1 MAFFSNI
8 PLTCDGR
15 TMKGT
20 LFVVLTLFAGAFIL
34 GCQSNKPIN
43 NTSSGLSPLYEGE
56 SVRVYVGGR
65 DKGVT
70 PMTLHVSR
78 TRGEYDV
85 KLRRGREVVRQ
96 YEIAL
101 ENSYNASPER
111 QAIFMDLEND
121 NGVMGIKTFGLDDL
135 ESQNDTLYYVPYYDA
150 NLSIDDAK
158 YGLTLVVTN

>member
-1 MAFFSNI
+1 MVTS
-8 PLTCDGR
+8 LTSRDGII
-15 TMKGT
+15 MKIN
-20 LFVVLTLFAGAFIL
+20 LVAALVLFAGIL
-34 GCQSNKPIN
+34 VVGCSTNKPID
-43 NTSSGLSPLYEGE
+43 NTSSELSPLYEGE

-85 KLRRGREVVRQ
+85 KLHRGREIVRQ

-101 ENSYNASPER
+101 EHSYNASPER

-135 ESQNDTLYYVPYYDA
+135 ESDNDTLFYVPYYDA
-150 NLSIDDAK
+150 NISIDDAK
-158 YGLTLVVTN
+158 FGLTLVITN